1 MGKLDENGQW
11 ISISQAKQEAQRDAK
26 GKELDSPPEPPSPP
40 KPPAETD
47 PGPDP
52 GQVTVDEFFV
62 ETVGAA
68 VLPDN
73 QAAIDYRRDAAEG
86 VFRGQADKVIEQS
99 GVDLTAFGKDLATAL
114 KKLLDTSAKL
124 DTKEVKPIE
133 PGEPV
138 EFEPLPGV
146 SSDPACTSVFDVD
159 ELAIRGR
166 KAVSTRSYSQPVA
179 LLDAVLGDMTA
190 TSWLLGQKI
199 QWQQEWRHD
208 GFTLGELVSSMSLL
222 PSEEVSVEVSSFQ
235 RTRQEIQ
242 TESEEARRLQL
253 AVEQRTTDERTCT
266 NATASDMGWSVSA
279 SATVSYPVASASI
292 SASAYGNSSEKAEEA
307 RRQLKEATTR
317 STTDLSSRRAV
328 KVTQTAEAGSEST
341 MTRRLRNP
349 NTCQTVTFNF
359 FQVIKLYDV
368 QIRIVD
374 NRPAVLL
381 PGVFPRYYGPKE
393 QRRNEGQGQIRPTEV
408 EIPVHL
414 IEGWRTPAVF
424 LTRYFEVDR
433 ELSRQISGWALRL
446 RADFTRDA
454 AGAARLL
461 AEALV
466 VAARFLFKVDP
477 GLQLVPLAQIFSDYC
492 ASILKA
498 WQDSAAGYGEGLGT
512 SLQLNSNGLYL
523 DALRGRC
530 TACTDHDEADQ
541 YVEAMTGLEELRR
554 LQRANQ
560 LDDQEIERRK
570 KRLEADDLGSFEL
583 TPTP

>member
-1 MGKLDENGQW
+1 MGKLDEQGEF
-11 ISISQAKQEAQRDAK
+11 ISISKAKQLAQADAK
-26 GKELDSPPEPPSPP
+26 AKELDQAAEPESPP

-52 GQVTVDEFFV
+52 GNVLVDEFFV
-62 ETVGAA
+62 EEAGAA
-68 VLPDN
+68 VLPN
-73 QAAIDYRRDAAEG
+73 AEAAAEYRRNAAEG
-86 VFRGQADKVIEQS
+86 VFRSLADKVIDES
-99 GVDLTAFGKDLATAL
+99 AVDLTKFGKDLAANI
-114 KKLLDTSAKL
+114 KKILDAAAKL
-124 DTKEVKPIE
+124 DTKEVTPFE
-133 PGEPV
+133 PSEPV

-146 SSDPACTSVFDVD
+146 SSDAVCTSIFDVND
-159 ELAIRGR
+159 LAIRGR
-166 KAVSTRSYSQPVA
+166 KAVSTRGYSQPVV
-179 LLDAVLGDMTA
+179 LLDAILDDP
-190 TSWLLGQKI
+190 TSSNWLLGQKL
-199 QWQQEWRHD
+199 QWQQEWRHE
-208 GFTLGELVSSMSLL
+208 GFTLGELVSSLSLL
-222 PSEEVSVEVSSFQ
+222 PNEEVSVEVSSFQ

-242 TESEEARRLQL
+242 TETEDAKRLQL

-279 SATVSYPVASASI
+279 SASVSYPVASASV

-341 MTRRLRNP
+341 TTRRLRNP

-374 NRPAVLL
+374 NRPTVLL
-381 PGVFPRYYGPKE
+381 PGVFPRFYGPKE
-393 QRRNEGQGQIRPTEV
+393 QRRNEGEAKIRPTQV

-414 IEGWRTPAVF
+414 VEGWRTPAVF
-424 LTRYFEVDR
+424 LTQYFEVDR

-446 RADFTRDA
+446 RGDFARDA
-454 AGAARLL
+454 AGAARLW

-466 VAARFLFKVDP
+466 VAARFLFKIDP
-477 GLQLVPLAQIFSDYC
+477 ALHLVALARIFSDYC
-492 ASILKA
+492 AVILKA
-498 WQDSAAGYGEGLGT
+498 WQDSAAGYGEDLGT

-560 LDDQEIERRK
+560 LDDQEVERRK
-570 KRLEADDLGSFEL
+570 KRLAAKDLDPFEL

>member
-1 MGKLDENGQW
+1 MGKQSEDGGW
-11 ISISQAKQEAQRDAK
+11 ISISQAKQEAQFDAK
-26 GKELDSPPEPPSPP
+26 AKELEGPQEPPSPP
-40 KPPAETD
+40 KAPTETD

-52 GQVTVDEFFV
+52 GDVLVDEFFV
-62 ETVGAA
+62 EAAGAA
-68 VLPDN
+68 VLPDAE
-73 QAAIDYRRDAAEG
+73 AAVGYRRDAAEG
-86 VFRGQADKVIEQS
+86 VFRQLADKVIEQS
-99 GVDLTAFGKDLATAL
+99 GVDLATFAKELAASVKETRDTAAE
-114 KKLLDTSAKL
+114 LDK
-124 DTKEVKPIE
+124 KEVVPVE

-146 SSDPACTSVFDVD
+146 SSDAVCTSIFDVND
-159 ELAIRGR
+159 LAIRGR
-166 KAVSTRSYSQPVA
+166 KAVSTRAYSQPVI
-179 LLDAVLGDMTA
+179 LLDAILGDPASST
-190 TSWLLGQKI
+190 WLLGQKL
-199 QWQQEWRHD
+199 QWQQEWRHE
-208 GFTLGELVSSMSLL
+208 GFTLGELVSSLSLL
-222 PSEEVSVEVSSFQ
+222 PNEEVSVEVSSFQ

-242 TESEEARRLQL
+242 TETEDAKRLQL

-279 SATVSYPVASASI
+279 SASVSYPVASASV

-307 RRQLKEATTR
+307 RRQLAEATTR

-341 MTRRLRNP
+341 TTRRLRNP

-359 FQVIKLYDV
+359 FQVIKLFDV

-381 PGVFPRYYGPKE
+381 PGVFPRFYGRQE
-393 QRRNEGQGQIRPTEV
+393 QRRNEGTGQVRPTEV

-414 IEGWRTPAVF
+414 LEGWRTPAVF

-446 RADFTRDA
+446 RGDFTRDPEA
-454 AGAARLL
+454 AARLW

-466 VAARFLFKVDP
+466 VAARFLFQIDP
-477 GLQLVPLAQIFSDYC
+477 ALFAVALAQIFADYC
-492 ASILKA
+492 AAILKS
-498 WQDSAAGYGEGLGT
+498 WQDSAAAYGEGLGT
-512 SLQLNSNGLYL
+512 ILQLNSNGLYL

-530 TACTDHDEADQ
+530 TACTDDEEADQ
-541 YVEAMTGLEELRR
+541 YVEAMTGFEELRR

-560 LDDQEIERRK
+560 LDDQEVERRK
-570 KRLEADDLGSFEL
+570 KRLAGNDLEPFEPA
-583 TPTP
+583 PTP